1 MKKAIAVFVV
11 CAVIAAFADNPHIT
25 QLIELID
32 VAISSPADGDVLTF
46 NASTGKW
53 NNKQPAAQDGPKIAV
68 RFQQENN
75 SGAITPVTIFTPTET
90 AMYQGNI
97 VVFSPPSST
106 CSGVGDGVGVIIQ
119 DSDGSFLASGATR
132 LGAGNGTVGQTIP
145 FRATAGSSWTVST
158 VGQFIS
164 TDNCPYNFYIVVEKL

>member
-11 CAVIAAFADNPHIT
+11 CAVLAAFADNPHIT

-53 NNKQPAAQDGPKIAV
+53 NNKQPATQDGPKVVV

-75 SGAITPVTIFTPTET
+75 SGAITPTTLFTPTET
-90 AMYQGNI
+90 ALYQGH
-97 VVFSPPSST
+97 VVVVTPASNT
-106 CSGVGDGVGVIIQ
+106 CSGVGDFIGVNI
-119 DSDGSFLASGATR
+119 SSPDGSFLAGGSGF
-132 LGAGNGTVGQTIP
+132 LGRGNVAAEQAVT
-145 FRATAGSSWTVST
+145 FRGISGSPWILNTE
-158 VGQFIS
+158 GQFIS
-164 TDNCPYNFYIVVEKL
+164 TDNCPYSFYVVVEKL